1 MNIRAFCLTWF
12 LCLVIGLSLKPL
24 TAAENLSGS
33 NLQISSD
40 FFLEAEELEL
50 YKVAQELSLFFH
62 KNVMV
67 YPDCKNLK
75 ISCNIKDCDFDKAL
89 SLISWCAGIDYY
101 EREGVYYLGG
111 NKDYIEVIDNIGM
124 GDGIEDVFGDAV
136 KIVEDKIIVKG
147 TEKEVNRIVKA
158 LKEVQNRDRVTV
170 RIWGYE
176 ITTDKMLELGIDIDK
191 AIEYSFSWQGL
202 ASYSYNPI
210 QNWVMSLNASL
221 EFDSSQDDLR
231 MVLDTLVTSIPGKQQ
246 GFTVGE
252 AIDRELYTV
261 TNEGTTLQS
270 GYQTLQTGYILN
282 MTAYKSGQDWQ
293 FAVSVENSVE
303 QTEKRRNKLQLTNT
317 IFLQGRQPALV
328 GRLIKNSESV
338 QYKKGIPFLC
348 DVPYFGY
355 LFRVSTERKVTRNVL
370 FFMQRVDDSEAG
382 ASAGATAPPDATP
395 QELATPML
403 NFNDEMTRFL
413 RSVEESGKSTLWRW
427 F

>member
-1 MNIRAFCLTWF
+1 M
-12 LCLVIGLSLKPL
+12 
-24 TAAENLSGS
+24 
-33 NLQISSD
+33 
-40 FFLEAEELEL
+40 
-50 YKVAQELSLFFH
+50 AQELSLFFH

-210 QNWVMSLNASL
+210 HTCPNNFQNGV
-221 EFDSSQDDLR
+221 
-231 MVLDTLVTSIPGKQQ
+231 
-246 GFTVGE
+246 
-252 AIDRELYTV
+252 
-261 TNEGTTLQS
+261 
-270 GYQTLQTGYILN
+270 
-282 MTAYKSGQDWQ
+282 
-293 FAVSVENSVE
+293 
-303 QTEKRRNKLQLTNT
+303 
-317 IFLQGRQPALV
+317 IF
-328 GRLIKNSESV
+328 
-338 QYKKGIPFLC
+338 
-348 DVPYFGY
+348 
-355 LFRVSTERKVTRNVL
+355 
-370 FFMQRVDDSEAG
+370 
-382 ASAGATAPPDATP
+382 
-395 QELATPML
+395 
-403 NFNDEMTRFL
+403 
-413 RSVEESGKSTLWRW
+413 
-427 F
+427 